1 MSPAVLLL
9 LLLLLLLG
17 GVAPAPVVYGPGLVL
32 ARVPGEAA
40 LLPRPGQRQR
50 GLVLL
55 LVS

>member
-1 MSPAVLLL
+1 MSPAV
-9 LLLLLLLG
+9 LLLLLLG
-17 GVAPAPVVYGPGLVL
+17 GVAPAPVVYGPGPGLVL

-40 LLPRPGQRQR
+40 LLPRPGHGQR